1 MHATMMCVTSAPR
14 WMRLWGHWQ
23 CDDVYMYMC
32 VYMCISKYVYFSI
45 YKHIYVWCTWKY
57 VYLNIC
63 KHIYV
68 YICKCM
74 YMYMYMHIYLCIYAY
89 IYMYIYMYIYSAEQ
103 GAGTRAIA
111 NHIRTCTWR
120 HIFIYMF
127 ANHIRTCTCMYIFIY
142 MFANHIR
149 TVHVCTYLYIC
160 IYIHIISIYL
170 YICIFPWSTHTVSRL
185 EKWSGLF
192 FFLEKSPAHRMH
204 LLLQCVFWRW
214 FRRRMDFGFFKD
226 SLAQEPYLLR
236 ALLMEYRSVFLEC
249 RAVLASIS

>member
-1 MHATMMCVTSAPR
+1 
-14 WMRLWGHWQ
+14 
-23 CDDVYMYMC
+23 MY
-32 VYMCISKYVYFSI
+32 
-45 YKHIYVWCTWKY
+45 IYVNVCICICICTY
-57 VYLNIC
+57 
-63 KHIYV
+63 IYV
-68 YICKCM
+68 
-74 YMYMYMHIYLCIYAY
+74 YMHIYICIY
-89 IYMYIYMYIYSAEQ
+89 
-103 GAGTRAIA
+103 
-111 NHIRTCTWR
+111 TC
-120 HIFIYMF
+120 IFIRRSKAPGHVQSPIIYGPV
-127 ANHIRTCTCMYIFIY
+127 HEGTYLYICSPIIYGPVHVCTYLYICSPIIY
-142 MFANHIR
+142 GP
-149 TVHVCTYLYIC
+149 VHVCTYLYIC